1 MGRFFRSNKWIFM
14 LAGVFIF
21 ALIMFNIYDITVDKT
36 EKFAYT
42 ADEIEALDI
51 ELININTADL
61 NTLCELSGVSES
73 TAQKIID
80 YREENGDFLSIEE
93 IMEVKGIGEKT
104 FLKIKSQITI

>member
-14 LAGVFIF
+14 LSGVFIF

-42 ADEIEALDI
+42 AGEIEALDV

-61 NTLCELSGVSES
+61 NTLCKLSGVSEL

>member
-1 MGRFFRSNKWIFM
+1 MGGFFRSNKWIFM
-14 LAGVFIF
+14 LSGVFIF

-36 EKFAYT
+36 ETFAYT

-61 NTLCELSGVSES
+61 NTLCKLSGVSES